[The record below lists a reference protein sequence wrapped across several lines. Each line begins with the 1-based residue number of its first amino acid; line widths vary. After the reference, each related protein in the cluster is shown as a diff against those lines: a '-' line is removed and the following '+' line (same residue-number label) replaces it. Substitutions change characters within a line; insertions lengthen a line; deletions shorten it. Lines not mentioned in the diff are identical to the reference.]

1 MMHLCQY
8 QDQLL
13 QYNPQVLP
21 SGLQRDT
28 IQLSKGDLNQI
39 PQVTL
44 QGCSTR
50 TWDLQKAC
58 LGTT

>member
-1 MMHLCQY
+1 MMHPCQY

-13 QYNPQVLP
+13 QYNPQIQP

-28 IQLSKGDLNQI
+28 IQLSKGDQHQI
-39 PQVTL
+39 LQVTL